1 MARCKAGECEV
12 ECGGGKGCGCIAESD
27 NPFSCACFCF
37 GETPGETPVNDL
49 RIEPSTIVD
58 VSISD
63 LPLFEVANFFNRVH
77 TGTIIAPADKLR
89 EQVSLNIQRQTFVDV
104 LNQLGLTTGER
115 IERDKRRLGLLM
127 FLAGFAIGA
136 LIFGPA
142 EKRSR

>member
-1 MARCKAGECEV
+1 MARCRAGECEV

-37 GETPGETPVNDL
+37 GETPGKDL
-49 RIEPSTIVD
+49 SIEPSTIVD

-63 LPLFEVANFFNRVH
+63 LPLFEVADFFNRVH
-77 TGTIIAPADKLR
+77 TGRIIAPAGKLR
-89 EQVSLNIQRQTFVDV
+89 EQVSLKIQRKSFADV
-104 LNQLGLTTGER
+104 LNQLGLTTSER
-115 IERDKRRLGLLM
+115 IDRDKRGLALLT

-142 EKRSR
+142 EKRAR

>member
-1 MARCKAGECEV
+1 MARCRAGECEV

-27 NPFSCACFCF
+27 NPFSCSCFCF
-37 GETPGETPVNDL
+37 GETPGKDL
-49 RIEPSTIVD
+49 SIEPSTIVD

-77 TGTIIAPADKLR
+77 TGRIIAPAGKLR
-89 EQVSLNIQRQTFVDV
+89 EQVSLNIQRKSFADV
-104 LNQLGLTTGER
+104 LNQLGLTTSER
-115 IERDKRRLGLLM
+115 IDRDKRGLGLLT

-142 EKRSR
+142 EKRAR